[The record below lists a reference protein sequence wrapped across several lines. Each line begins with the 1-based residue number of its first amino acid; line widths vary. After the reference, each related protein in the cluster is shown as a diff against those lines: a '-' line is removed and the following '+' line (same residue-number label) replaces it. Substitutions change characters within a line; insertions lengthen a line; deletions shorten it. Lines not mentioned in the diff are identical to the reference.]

1 MKMSIHSLR
10 NILAGT
16 VPALL
21 LLYIGYQ
28 WYRDKDTALQHQ
40 VQTRLAAA
48 LPALRTENRSI
59 QIIIDKST
67 WEYRNFSHEAVGQ
80 ASRRIWRE
88 SEELIDLLD
97 TLSVECTTTRVQAAD
112 HALQQWY
119 RTASMVNHPPVLRPE
134 SKDEISQLFRPQ
146 NWLSEALRQHDRFH
160 FQSICKQTQAEVG
173 VICYQTLLQIDDKL
187 NGMYCGWRTYAPIL
201 LYTPLHP
208 APGDTL
214 EARVVLPTSDNAF
227 KGEVLMVNGNPLTI
241 TEGVGALKLRYKT
254 PGLYPLHVKHF
265 YQTWENDSL
274 YRSEQTYHLRVH

>member
-1 MKMSIHSLR
+1 MKMPIHGLR

-28 WYRDKDTALQHQ
+28 WYRDKDAALQRQ

-67 WEYRNFSHEAVGQ
+67 WEYRNPAREAAGQ
-80 ASRRIWRE
+80 IARQIWRE
-88 SEELIDLLD
+88 SEDLIDLLD
-97 TLSVECTTTRVQAAD
+97 TLSLEITTTRVQAAD

-119 RTASMVNHPPVLRPE
+119 RSASMVNHPPLLRSE
-134 SKDEISQLFRPQ
+134 SKDKISPLFRPP
-146 NWLSEALRQHDRFH
+146 NWLSEALRQHDGFH
-160 FQSICKQTQAEVG
+160 FQSICKQTQAEIG
-173 VICYQTLLQIDDKL
+173 VICCRALLQIEDNL
-187 NGMYCGWRTYAPIL
+187 NGMYCGWHTYAPAL

-214 EARVVLPTSDNAF
+214 EVRVVLPTIDNTF
-227 KGEVLMVNGNPLTI
+227 KDEVLMVNGNPLTI

-274 YRSEQTYHLRVH
+274 YRSEQTYYLRVH